1 MKMQRRNA
9 LSPSRAITGNS
20 TRNLQEVFLSTC
32 HIGSGRARCAFYR
45 SLLAVF
51 FCAAMVFSAHA
62 QVANN
67 TVTGQVTDPTGAIVR
82 GATVTITSNS
92 THLSIQSRTNNAGI
106 YVFSQL
112 QAGGYEI
119 VAEMHGFKKTKTS
132 ITLSV
137 AQLAELDLTMEV
149 GSTAST
155 VTVQADS
162 STQLD
167 TQDSV
172 LSYTVGPQKVSQLPL
187 NGRNP
192 YGLAALSPGIAPGNF
207 FGQGLS
213 TTRGA
218 VVAAST
224 NNFETNGG
232 IGGSNQVMLD
242 GISIVVCCQGQPAL
256 TPSVEVVDQF
266 KVITSNPPAQF
277 GRSSGGFLNIV
288 TKTGGNQFHGDA
300 YEFFRNDALDAA
312 NFFTKRNG
320 VYPFPA
326 RHDFTLPHHFNQFG
340 IFAGGPVFIP
350 RLYNGTDKT
359 FFTFGYEGTR
369 NLAPTY
375 QTTTVPTAL
384 MRQGIFTE
392 APYLIYDPNNVA
404 PDPAHPGQYT
414 RQPIPSACSTSTC
427 YPAGQYI
434 PNIDPV
440 AQNILPLLPAPNTA
454 GVVNNYDYVTNI
466 IDTENQFNFRIDHNF
481 SANQRSFVRGTRDVD
496 SHQNY
501 GLFNKAGEPTGW
513 NQALT
518 AYLFAL
524 GHVWTVSP
532 SLVLQFNYGF
542 ARQTNL
548 QIANSFY
555 NFDATKYG
563 FSTQFASQQQTPGLP
578 QLNFSGLQQLSS
590 LIGSGFNQWE
600 HYTHSLN
607 ATSILQR
614 GHHLFTWGYS
624 GQMVLENQGGLGN
637 PSGSFTF
644 TPTFT
649 SGPNPNASVPSAQN
663 AFDSW
668 AAFLLGY
675 PSWGGLTRQETVA
688 FNQFYNALF
697 FQDDWRL
704 TSKLTLN
711 LGTRWNSETGFKERH
726 NHWAD
731 FNPTAVNPLSATIG
745 LPFNGGAQYLG
756 APGNPSRTWPVANKV
771 APRVGL
777 SYAMTPTT
785 VIRGG
790 YSILYLPTSERGYN
804 DGTIGYAAYTPYVA
818 TIDGRVPSN
827 KIDDPFPSGVQLPQG
842 AAAGVTA
849 ATGSSIGAFVYNNP
863 VSYQQQWNF
872 GVEQSLPKSIVFSL
886 NYAGGH
892 GVHLPLNWRPNDL
905 NPKYFGAPGDQAQ
918 VAYLQTLVS
927 NPFYGSGAT
936 GVLASPT
943 VQRSQLLAAFPQYTQ
958 NTGMQNGSLT
968 YLYYDH
974 GSASYNA
981 MQAVLAVNRPSGL
994 SGSVAYTW
1002 SKLVGNVSDL
1012 TNGFLNPSGNPGIQ
1026 DFYLLHQDERST
1038 LATDIPHHVVGNV
1051 VYPLPFGRGQKFGS
1065 DMPQWANQLA
1075 GGWTIASVISVQSG
1089 FPLGIGQTGAE
1100 YFAGSRPSYVLG
1112 VNPLTSG
1119 STHQR
1124 LGGKGQTQT
1133 YFNPAAF
1140 RLSQSFELGDVP
1152 RSASALRSPLS
1163 FQDDLSAIKNFAV
1176 YRDIHLQ
1183 FRLEAF
1189 NVLNKVQ
1196 FGAPNTAFGSAAF
1209 GQITGQQNLPRNVQA
1224 ALKILF

>member
-1 MKMQRRNA
+1 MQRNDTT
-9 LSPSRAITGNS
+9 LPPTSCNGQEFNPKRATI
-20 TRNLQEVFLSTC
+20 FLSMC
-32 HIGSGRARCAFYR
+32 QRWDRRARGAFYR
-45 SLLAVF
+45 SALVVL
-51 FCAAMVFSAHA
+51 FCAAIAFSAHA

-67 TVTGQVTDPTGAIVR
+67 TITGRITDPTGAIVG
-82 GATVTITSNS
+82 GATVTITDTS
-92 THLSIQSRTNNAGI
+92 TQVVLHSQTNNTGT

-112 QAGGYEI
+112 QAGGYDV
-119 VAEMHGFKKTKTS
+119 VAEMPGFKKTKTS
-132 ITLSV
+132 VTLSV
-137 AQLAELDLTMEV
+137 AQTAKLDLTMEI
-149 GSTAST
+149 GSTTSS
-155 VTVQADS
+155 VTVQSESD
-162 STQLD
+162 TQMD
-167 TQDSV
+167 TQDST
-172 LSYTVGPQKVSQLPL
+172 LSYTVGPQKVSELPL

-218 VVAAST
+218 VVAAAT
-224 NNFETNGG
+224 NNFEANGG

-242 GISIVVCCQGQPAL
+242 GIPITVCCQGQPAL
-256 TPSVEVVDQF
+256 TPSVEVVNQF

-277 GRSSGGFLNIV
+277 GRSSGGFLDIV
-288 TKTGGNQFHGDA
+288 TNAGGNHLHGDV

-312 NFFTKRNG
+312 NFFTKRSG
-320 VYPFPA
+320 IYPFPG

-340 IFAGGPVFIP
+340 IFVSGPVFIP
-350 RLYNGTDKT
+350 RLYNGKDKT

-375 QTTTVPTAL
+375 QTTTLPTAL
-384 MRQGIFTE
+384 MRKGIFTE
-392 APYLIYDPNNVA
+392 APDLIYSPNNVA
-404 PDPAHPGQYT
+404 PDPANPGQYV
-414 RQPIPSACSTSTC
+414 RQPIPSACSNTTC
-427 YPAGQYI
+427 YAAGQYI

-440 AQNILPLLPAPNTA
+440 AQAIAPLLPAPNAA
-454 GVVNNYDYVTNI
+454 GVLNNYNYATNI
-466 IDTENQFNFRIDHNF
+466 IDSENQFNFRVDHNF
-481 SANQRSFVRGTRDVD
+481 SANQRSFIRGTRDVD

-548 QIANSFY
+548 QLGNSFY
-555 NFDATKYG
+555 NFNAKNYG
-563 FSTQFASQQQTPGLP
+563 FSTLFTSQQQTPGIP
-578 QLNFSGLQQLSS
+578 QINFNGLQALSS
-590 LIGSGFNQWE
+590 AIGSGFNLWE

-607 ATSILQR
+607 ATAILQH
-614 GHHLFTWGYS
+614 GNQLFTFGYS
-624 GQMVLENQGGLGN
+624 GQMILENQGGLGN

-649 SGPNPNASVPSAQN
+649 SGPNPNASVPSAQG

-675 PSWGGLTRQETVA
+675 PSYGGLTRQETVA

-697 FQDDWRL
+697 LQDDWRVMP
-704 TSKLTLN
+704 KLTVN
-711 LGTRWNSETGFKERH
+711 LGVRWNIETGFKERH
-726 NHWAD
+726 NRWAD
-731 FNPTAVNPLSATIG
+731 FNPTVANPLSTSIG
-745 LPFNGGAQYLG
+745 LPFSGGAQYLG
-756 APGNPSRTWPVANKV
+756 VSGNPSRTWPTTNKV
-771 APRVGL
+771 EPRAGF
-777 SYAMTPTT
+777 SYEMAPTT
-785 VIRGG
+785 VVRGG
-790 YSILYLPTSERGYN
+790 YSILYLPTSERGYG
-804 DGTIGYAAYTPYVA
+804 DGTIGYAQYTPYVA
-818 TIDGRVPSN
+818 TIDGRVPVN
-827 KIDDPFPSGVQLPQG
+827 TVDNPFPSGVLLPQG
-842 AAAGVTA
+842 ASAGVA
-849 ATGSSIGAFVYNNP
+849 VGAGSSLGAFVYKNP

-872 GVEQSLPKSIVFSL
+872 GVEQSFPQSIVFSL

-905 NPKYFGAPGDQAQ
+905 NPKYFSTPGDQAQ
-918 VAYLQTLVS
+918 VSYLQTLVS
-927 NPFYGSGAT
+927 NPFYGSSAT
-936 GVLASPT
+936 GTLAAPT
-943 VQRSQLLAAFPQYTQ
+943 VQRSQLLAAFPQYAP
-958 NTGMQNGSLT
+958 NGGMQNGSLT
-968 YLYYDH
+968 YLFYDH

-981 MQAVLAVNRPSGL
+981 LQVVLAVNRPSGL
-994 SGSVAYTW
+994 SGTVAYTW
-1002 SKLVGNVSDL
+1002 SKLIGNVSDL
-1012 TNGFLNPSGNPGIQ
+1012 TNGFLNPSGNPGIS

-1038 LATDIPHHVVGNV
+1038 LATDIPQRVVGNLI
-1051 VYPLPFGRGQKFGS
+1051 YPLPFGKGQKFGS
-1065 DMPQWANQLA
+1065 DMPVWANQLV
-1075 GGWTIASVISVQSG
+1075 GGWTVASIVFVQSG
-1089 FPLGIGQTGAE
+1089 FPLGLGQTGAE
-1100 YFAGSRPSYVLG
+1100 YFSGSRPSYVPG
-1112 VNPLTSG
+1112 VRPLTSG

-1124 LGGKGQTQT
+1124 LGGKGQTQA

-1140 RLSQSFELGDVP
+1140 RLSQSFEVGDVP
-1152 RSASALRSPLS
+1152 RSAGALRSPLG

-1196 FGAPNTAFGSAAF
+1196 FGAPNTAFGSAGF
-1209 GQITGQQNLPRNVQA
+1209 GQITGQQNLPRNMQA